1 MKYPLIRQHSE
12 EDCGAA
18 CLASIAKHYQRIY
31 TISRIREVIG
41 TRREGTTLLGLSQ
54 GASQLG
60 FNVRAIKAKLELID
74 KDIIPLPAVI
84 HWKGYHWVVFYG
96 KKGNKYVVG
105 DPGIGIRFLDKKTL
119 TEGWTNG
126 VALLLEPDPTRFAE
140 QVDDR
145 DKVRGFSY
153 FLKRTLAYKG
163 ILGQTLLIYCV

>member
-60 FNVRAIKAKLELID
+60 FNVRAIKAKLE
-74 KDIIPLPAVI
+74 
-84 HWKGYHWVVFYG
+84 
-96 KKGNKYVVG
+96 
-105 DPGIGIRFLDKKTL
+105 
-119 TEGWTNG
+119 
-126 VALLLEPDPTRFAE
+126 
-140 QVDDR
+140 
-145 DKVRGFSY
+145 
-153 FLKRTLAYKG
+153 
-163 ILGQTLLIYCV
+163 